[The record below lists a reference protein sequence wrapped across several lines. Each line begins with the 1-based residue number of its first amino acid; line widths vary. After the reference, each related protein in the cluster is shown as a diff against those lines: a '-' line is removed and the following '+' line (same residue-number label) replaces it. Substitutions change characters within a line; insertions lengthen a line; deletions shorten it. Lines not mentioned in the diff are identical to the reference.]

1 MENQTTE
8 KNERQM
14 KRQGNRKS
22 GIVIGWILIILG
34 ILFLLNNFYVLDFER
49 FWPVVL
55 IAIGIILLAKRS
67 SRETGE

>member
-1 MENQTTE
+1 MENQTTKQNE
-8 KNERQM
+8 KQV
-14 KRQGNRKS
+14 KRLGNRKS

-55 IAIGIILLAKRS
+55 IAIGIILLVRRS
-67 SRETGE
+67 SRETGV